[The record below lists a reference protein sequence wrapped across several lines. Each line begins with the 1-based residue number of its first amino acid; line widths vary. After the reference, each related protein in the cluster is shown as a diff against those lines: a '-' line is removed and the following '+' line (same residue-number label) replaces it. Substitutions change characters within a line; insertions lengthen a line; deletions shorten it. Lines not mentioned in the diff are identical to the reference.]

1 MRSSLGVLATAANW
15 SGEWKGKGNSS
26 RQCGMRSGQA
36 QAKCDT
42 FSDEQGA

>member
-15 SGEWKGKGNSS
+15 PGEWKGRGNSS
-26 RQCGMRSGQA
+26 RQCGSGQA
-36 QAKCDT
+36 QAKSDT